1 MQPSLTEQDQPRSV
15 SIVMPVLNG
24 MPWIADAVASVMGQE
39 GVEVELIVL
48 DGGSTDGTREWLADA
63 ALREARVIL
72 APDLG
77 QSDAISKG
85 LAVAG
90 GAVLGWLNAD
100 DLLEPGALATVLAAF
115 ASHPGAPA
123 VSGACS
129 TIDEDGMV
137 TGRIDP
143 PPDGS
148 LVGLLGYPRNLA
160 QPATFFTA
168 DAYRRTTGLDP
179 RLHYAMDVDLWLKL
193 ARLGP
198 FVLLPDRVLARF
210 RIHGSAKSS
219 RAATAMIREDLRVR
233 RRHGMPVLGRASLTL
248 MRWAYLRPLK
258 LRLGRIVPGRDAV
271 DVSDRSTRV
280 AVEAVDLRSWGDS
293 GNSAFTESGGRPKR
307 PYISVVVAVRNGAAT
322 LQRCL
327 DSVFDQAFEEW
338 ELIVIDGGS
347 SDGTQDILERN
358 ARRIHYSVS
367 EPDRG
372 IYHAWNKALPET
384 RGAWL
389 CFLGADDRLHRPDVL
404 QRMAGRLMAA
414 EGSFRVVY
422 GSVNVVDASGLVLST
437 VGLPWPAV
445 RGEFLDH
452 MAVPHQAVFHHR
464 SLFDRNGR
472 FDERYRISGDYELL
486 LRELVEHDAM
496 FVPDLI
502 IADMGSGGLSDRPE
516 TRFTLAREFHHAR
529 RTHGLTR
536 QPELLSLA
544 LWRLRSRA
552 WLSRAFGPRVTD
564 SVVGAYRFV
573 ARKPRQPT
581 YRDP

>member
-1 MQPSLTEQDQPRSV
+1 
-15 SIVMPVLNG
+15 MPVLNG
-24 MPWIADAVASVMGQE
+24 MPWIADAVASVMEQA

-63 ALREARVIL
+63 ALRGAKVIL
-72 APDLG
+72 GPDLG

-85 LAVAG
+85 LAMAG
-90 GAVLGWLNAD
+90 GTVLGWLNAD

-115 ASHPGAPA
+115 ASDPLAPA

-129 TIDEDGMV
+129 TIDEGGAI

-148 LVGLLGYPRNLA
+148 FEGLLGFPRNLA

-168 DAYRRTTGLDP
+168 DAYRRTAGLDP
-179 RLHYAMDVDLWLKL
+179 HLHYAMDVDLWLKL
-193 ARLGP
+193 AGLGP
-198 FVLLPDRVLARF
+198 FVLLPDKVLARF

-219 RAATAMIREDLRVR
+219 RAATAMIREDIRVR
-233 RRHGMPVLGRASLTL
+233 RRHGMPVLGRTSLTL

-258 LRLGRIVPGRDAV
+258 LQLGRMAPGRDWAA
-271 DVSDRSTRV
+271 V
-280 AVEAVDLRSWGDS
+280 AVRPRPVTDGAVELGSSGDS
-293 GNSAFTESGGRPKR
+293 WKPGVTLNDVGPTR
-307 PYISVVVAVRNGAAT
+307 PYVSVVIAVRNGAAT

-327 DSVFDQAFEEW
+327 DSLFEQAFEAW
-338 ELIVIDGGS
+338 EVIVIDGGS
-347 SDGTQDILERN
+347 SDGTQQVIERN
-358 ARRIHYSVS
+358 ASRIHYSVS

-372 IYHAWNKALPET
+372 IYHAWNKALPVA

-389 CFLGADDRLHRPDVL
+389 CFLGADDQLHLPDVL
-404 QRMAGRLMAA
+404 QRIAGRLMAA

-422 GSVNVVDASGLVLST
+422 GSVNVVDWSGRVLST
-437 VGLPWPAV
+437 VGQPWPVV
-445 RGEFLDH
+445 RSDFLDH

-464 SLFDRNGR
+464 SLFERNGR

-486 LRELVEHDAM
+486 LRELVDHDAL

-502 IADMGSGGLSDRPE
+502 VADMGSGGLSDRPE
-516 TRFTLAREFHHAR
+516 TSFTLAREFHRAR

-536 QPELLSLA
+536 QSELLSPA

-552 WLSRAFGPRVTD
+552 WLSQAFGPGVTD

-573 ARKPRQPT
+573 ARKPRQPP
-581 YRDP
+581 YRDR

>member
-1 MQPSLTEQDQPRSV
+1 L
-15 SIVMPVLNG
+15 
-24 MPWIADAVASVMGQE
+24 
-39 GVEVELIVL
+39 
-48 DGGSTDGTREWLADA
+48 
-63 ALREARVIL
+63 
-72 APDLG
+72 
-77 QSDAISKG
+77 
-85 LAVAG
+85 
-90 GAVLGWLNAD
+90 
-100 DLLEPGALATVLAAF
+100 
-115 ASHPGAPA
+115 
-123 VSGACS
+123 
-129 TIDEDGMV
+129 
-137 TGRIDP
+137 
-143 PPDGS
+143 
-148 LVGLLGYPRNLA
+148 
-160 QPATFFTA
+160 
-168 DAYRRTTGLDP
+168 
-179 RLHYAMDVDLWLKL
+179 
-193 ARLGP
+193 
-198 FVLLPDRVLARF
+198 
-210 RIHGSAKSS
+210 
-219 RAATAMIREDLRVR
+219 
-233 RRHGMPVLGRASLTL
+233 
-248 MRWAYLRPLK
+248 
-258 LRLGRIVPGRDAV
+258 
-271 DVSDRSTRV
+271 VSD
-280 AVEAVDLRSWGDS
+280 
-293 GNSAFTESGGRPKR
+293 GRPTP
-307 PYISVVVAVRNGAAT
+307 PYVSVVVAVRNGAAT

-327 DSVFDQAFEEW
+327 DSLFDQAFDAW

-347 SDGTQDILERN
+347 SDGTQDILVRN
-358 ARRIHYSVS
+358 APRIHYSVS

-372 IYHAWNKALPET
+372 IYHAWNKALPAA

-389 CFLGADDRLHRPDVL
+389 CFLGADDQLHHPDVL

-422 GSVNVVDASGLVLST
+422 GSVNVVDRSGRVLST
-437 VGLPWPAV
+437 VGQPWPAV
-445 RGEFLDH
+445 RSEFLDH

-472 FDERYRISGDYELL
+472 FDERYRISGDYEFL

-516 TRFTLAREFHHAR
+516 TSFTLAREFHHAR